1 MGRRS
6 ERPTCG
12 IVAAAVAAALAACAL
27 LLPSCASGEAT
38 VLPLAGGEAAVSEDG
53 AASEAESGGATEA
66 KASDDPEDP
75 GDAEASAADLD
86 EADEGASPEGL
97 EPTGDELAARMDAYL
112 AANFPR
118 AGAPGLAVA
127 VVDAGGVRYLRTF
140 GDCPDADA
148 PFVVGSLSKSF
159 TAVAVMQLVEQ
170 GAVDLD
176 APASRYAP
184 GYDVPDE
191 VTVRSL
197 LNQTSGFGA
206 YDSLAEAA
214 DGELG
219 ETFGA
224 FSYANANYDLL
235 GRVVEGASGE
245 DYARYL
251 DEHVLEPLGMA
262 STTADPARAEA
273 LGMVPGHRDWFGLPV
288 ADGFRHAQGDGAWG
302 GPASGYV
309 ASSVRDM
316 ASYLRMYLNGGMGGD
331 GARVLSAD
339 SVRRMFLDRVPD
351 PEGDTYYGMGWTSFS
366 WDDGELVLSHDGQVE
381 NYTASMCLL
390 PERGIGI
397 VALSDA
403 NDNAGGNI
411 RFFDLVG
418 GVVSVAI
425 GGTGQPMDDAW
436 TWAWRQRVD
445 VLYASALLLAVSP
458 LLLTGRWRRRLSAA
472 CRGGVAPIVRARSL
486 RMLLVRGVLLHVAL
500 PACILA
506 LPFVWGVPWRDLLTF
521 SPDVS
526 TVLLASAGL
535 LVVAGAVRLAAAV
548 TLRNDEPPPSIMR
561 STWLRSSAT
570 LIDSSSFIGVRIGGI
585 IPFNSMFF
593 MVKCPPLWK
602 MFMIAFM
609 FL

>member
-6 ERPTCG
+6 ERPTRG

-159 TAVAVMQLVEQ
+159 TALAVMQLVEQ

-245 DYARYL
+245 DYACYL

-316 ASYLRMYLNGGMGGD
+316 ASYLRMYLNGGMGD

-458 LLLTGRWRRRLSAA
+458 LLLMGRWRRRLSAA

-561 STWLRSSAT
+561 
-570 LIDSSSFIGVRIGGI
+570 
-585 IPFNSMFF
+585 
-593 MVKCPPLWK
+593 
-602 MFMIAFM
+602 
-609 FL
+609 

>member
-1 MGRRS
+1 MR
-6 ERPTCG
+6 G
-12 IVAAAVAAALAACAL
+12 IFAAAVAALAACAL

-53 AASEAESGGATEA
+53 ATSGAEFGGATEA
-66 KASDDPEDP
+66 KSSDDPEDP

-288 ADGFRHAQGDGAWG
+288 VDGFRHAQGDGAWG

-561 STWLRSSAT
+561 
-570 LIDSSSFIGVRIGGI
+570 
-585 IPFNSMFF
+585 
-593 MVKCPPLWK
+593 
-602 MFMIAFM
+602 
-609 FL
+609 

>member
-6 ERPTCG
+6 ERPTRG

-219 ETFGA
+219 ETFGT

-309 ASSVRDM
+309 ASSARDM

-418 GVVSVAI
+418 GAVSVAI

-500 PACILA
+500 PVCILA

-548 TLRNDEPPPSIMR
+548 TLRNDAPPPSIMR
-561 STWLRSSAT
+561 
-570 LIDSSSFIGVRIGGI
+570 
-585 IPFNSMFF
+585 
-593 MVKCPPLWK
+593 
-602 MFMIAFM
+602 
-609 FL
+609 

>member
-53 AASEAESGGATEA
+53 AAREAESGGATEA

-316 ASYLRMYLNGGMGGD
+316 ASYLRMYLNGGMGD

-561 STWLRSSAT
+561 
-570 LIDSSSFIGVRIGGI
+570 
-585 IPFNSMFF
+585 
-593 MVKCPPLWK
+593 
-602 MFMIAFM
+602 
-609 FL
+609 

>member
-1 MGRRS
+1 MR
-6 ERPTCG
+6 G
-12 IVAAAVAAALAACAL
+12 IFAATVAALAACAL

-53 AASEAESGGATEA
+53 ATSGAEFGGATEA
-66 KASDDPEDP
+66 KSSDDPEDP
-75 GDAEASAADLD
+75 DDAEASTADLD

-112 AANFPR
+112 AANFSR

-148 PFVVGSLSKSF
+148 PFIVGSLSKSF
-159 TAVAVMQLVEQ
+159 TAAAVMQLVEQ

-206 YDSLAEAA
+206 YDSLSEAA

-486 RMLLVRGVLLHVAL
+486 RMLLVRSVLLHVAL

-561 STWLRSSAT
+561 
-570 LIDSSSFIGVRIGGI
+570 
-585 IPFNSMFF
+585 
-593 MVKCPPLWK
+593 
-602 MFMIAFM
+602 
-609 FL
+609 

>member
-1 MGRRS
+1 MR
-6 ERPTCG
+6 G
-12 IVAAAVAAALAACAL
+12 IFAAAVAALAACAL

-316 ASYLRMYLNGGMGGD
+316 ASYLRMYLNGGMGD

-561 STWLRSSAT
+561 
-570 LIDSSSFIGVRIGGI
+570 
-585 IPFNSMFF
+585 
-593 MVKCPPLWK
+593 
-602 MFMIAFM
+602 
-609 FL
+609 

>member
-316 ASYLRMYLNGGMGGD
+316 ASYLRMYLNGGMGD

-458 LLLTGRWRRRLSAA
+458 LLLMGRWRRRLSAA

-561 STWLRSSAT
+561 
-570 LIDSSSFIGVRIGGI
+570 
-585 IPFNSMFF
+585 
-593 MVKCPPLWK
+593 
-602 MFMIAFM
+602 
-609 FL
+609 

>member
-1 MGRRS
+1 MR
-6 ERPTCG
+6 G
-12 IVAAAVAAALAACAL
+12 IFAAAVAAALAACAL

-53 AASEAESGGATEA
+53 ATSGAEFGGATEA

-75 GDAEASAADLD
+75 DDAEASTADLD

-506 LPFVWGVPWRDLLTF
+506 LPFVWGVSWRDLLTF

-561 STWLRSSAT
+561 
-570 LIDSSSFIGVRIGGI
+570 
-585 IPFNSMFF
+585 
-593 MVKCPPLWK
+593 
-602 MFMIAFM
+602 
-609 FL
+609 

>member
-1 MGRRS
+1 MRS
-6 ERPTCG
+6 
-12 IVAAAVAAALAACAL
+12 IFAAAVAALAACAL

-38 VLPLAGGEAAVSEDG
+38 VLPLVGGEAAVSEDG
-53 AASEAESGGATEA
+53 ATSGAEFGGATEA
-66 KASDDPEDP
+66 KSSDDPEDP
-75 GDAEASAADLD
+75 DDAEASTADLD

-184 GYDVPDE
+184 GYDVPGE

-262 STTADPARAEA
+262 STTADPARAGA

-561 STWLRSSAT
+561 
-570 LIDSSSFIGVRIGGI
+570 
-585 IPFNSMFF
+585 
-593 MVKCPPLWK
+593 
-602 MFMIAFM
+602 
-609 FL
+609 

>member
-1 MGRRS
+1 MR
-6 ERPTCG
+6 G
-12 IVAAAVAAALAACAL
+12 IFAAAVAALAACAL

-53 AASEAESGGATEA
+53 ATSGAEFGGATEA
-66 KASDDPEDP
+66 KSSDDPEDP
-75 GDAEASAADLD
+75 DDAEASAADLD

-148 PFVVGSLSKSF
+148 LFVVGSLSKSF

-339 SVRRMFLDRVPD
+339 SVRRTFLDRVPD
-351 PEGDTYYGMGWTSFS
+351 HEGDTYYGMGWTSFS

-561 STWLRSSAT
+561 
-570 LIDSSSFIGVRIGGI
+570 
-585 IPFNSMFF
+585 
-593 MVKCPPLWK
+593 
-602 MFMIAFM
+602 
-609 FL
+609 

>member
-6 ERPTCG
+6 ERPTRG

-219 ETFGA
+219 ETFGT

-309 ASSVRDM
+309 ASSARDM

-418 GVVSVAI
+418 GAVSVAI

-500 PACILA
+500 SACILA

-561 STWLRSSAT
+561 
-570 LIDSSSFIGVRIGGI
+570 
-585 IPFNSMFF
+585 
-593 MVKCPPLWK
+593 
-602 MFMIAFM
+602 
-609 FL
+609 

>member
-6 ERPTCG
+6 ERPTRG

-53 AASEAESGGATEA
+53 ATSGAEFGGATEA

-75 GDAEASAADLD
+75 DDAEASAADLD

-561 STWLRSSAT
+561 
-570 LIDSSSFIGVRIGGI
+570 
-585 IPFNSMFF
+585 
-593 MVKCPPLWK
+593 
-602 MFMIAFM
+602 
-609 FL
+609 

>member
-6 ERPTCG
+6 ERPTRG

-245 DYARYL
+245 DYACYL

-316 ASYLRMYLNGGMGGD
+316 ASYLRMYLNGGMGD

-561 STWLRSSAT
+561 
-570 LIDSSSFIGVRIGGI
+570 
-585 IPFNSMFF
+585 
-593 MVKCPPLWK
+593 
-602 MFMIAFM
+602 
-609 FL
+609 

>member
-1 MGRRS
+1 MRS
-6 ERPTCG
+6 
-12 IVAAAVAAALAACAL
+12 IFAAAVAALAACAL

-38 VLPLAGGEAAVSEDG
+38 VLPLVGGEAAVSEDG
-53 AASEAESGGATEA
+53 ATSGAEFGGATEA
-66 KASDDPEDP
+66 KSSDDPEDP
-75 GDAEASAADLD
+75 DDAEASTADLD

-500 PACILA
+500 PICILA

-561 STWLRSSAT
+561 
-570 LIDSSSFIGVRIGGI
+570 
-585 IPFNSMFF
+585 
-593 MVKCPPLWK
+593 
-602 MFMIAFM
+602 
-609 FL
+609 

>member
-6 ERPTCG
+6 ERPTRG

-148 PFVVGSLSKSF
+148 PFIVGSLSKSF

-219 ETFGA
+219 ETFGT

-309 ASSVRDM
+309 ASSARDM

-418 GVVSVAI
+418 GAVSVAI

-500 PACILA
+500 PVCILA

-561 STWLRSSAT
+561 
-570 LIDSSSFIGVRIGGI
+570 
-585 IPFNSMFF
+585 
-593 MVKCPPLWK
+593 
-602 MFMIAFM
+602 
-609 FL
+609 

>member
-1 MGRRS
+1 MRS
-6 ERPTCG
+6 
-12 IVAAAVAAALAACAL
+12 IFAAAVAALAACAL

-38 VLPLAGGEAAVSEDG
+38 VLPLVGGEAAVSEDG
-53 AASEAESGGATEA
+53 ATSGAEFGGATEA
-66 KASDDPEDP
+66 KSSDDPEDP
-75 GDAEASAADLD
+75 DDAEASTADLD

-561 STWLRSSAT
+561 
-570 LIDSSSFIGVRIGGI
+570 
-585 IPFNSMFF
+585 
-593 MVKCPPLWK
+593 
-602 MFMIAFM
+602 
-609 FL
+609 

>member
-1 MGRRS
+1 MRS
-6 ERPTCG
+6 
-12 IVAAAVAAALAACAL
+12 IFAAAVAALAACAL

-38 VLPLAGGEAAVSEDG
+38 VLPLVGGEAAVSEDG
-53 AASEAESGGATEA
+53 ATSGAEFGGATEA
-66 KASDDPEDP
+66 KSSDDPEDP
-75 GDAEASAADLD
+75 DDAEASAADLD

-500 PACILA
+500 PICILA

-561 STWLRSSAT
+561 
-570 LIDSSSFIGVRIGGI
+570 
-585 IPFNSMFF
+585 
-593 MVKCPPLWK
+593 
-602 MFMIAFM
+602 
-609 FL
+609 

>member
-6 ERPTCG
+6 ERPTRG

-219 ETFGA
+219 ETFGT

-309 ASSVRDM
+309 ASSARDM

-418 GVVSVAI
+418 GAVSVAI

-486 RMLLVRGVLLHVAL
+486 RMLLVRSVLLHVAL

-561 STWLRSSAT
+561 
-570 LIDSSSFIGVRIGGI
+570 
-585 IPFNSMFF
+585 
-593 MVKCPPLWK
+593 
-602 MFMIAFM
+602 
-609 FL
+609 

>member
-1 MGRRS
+1 MR
-6 ERPTCG
+6 G

-245 DYARYL
+245 DYACYL

-316 ASYLRMYLNGGMGGD
+316 ASYLRMYLNGGMGD

-418 GVVSVAI
+418 GAVSVAI

-561 STWLRSSAT
+561 
-570 LIDSSSFIGVRIGGI
+570 
-585 IPFNSMFF
+585 
-593 MVKCPPLWK
+593 
-602 MFMIAFM
+602 
-609 FL
+609 

>member
-1 MGRRS
+1 MRS
-6 ERPTCG
+6 
-12 IVAAAVAAALAACAL
+12 IFAAAVAALAACAL

-38 VLPLAGGEAAVSEDG
+38 VLPLVGGEAAVSEDG

-486 RMLLVRGVLLHVAL
+486 RMLLVRSVLLHVAL

-561 STWLRSSAT
+561 
-570 LIDSSSFIGVRIGGI
+570 
-585 IPFNSMFF
+585 
-593 MVKCPPLWK
+593 
-602 MFMIAFM
+602 
-609 FL
+609 

>member
-1 MGRRS
+1 MRS
-6 ERPTCG
+6 
-12 IVAAAVAAALAACAL
+12 IFAAAVAAALAACAL

-245 DYARYL
+245 DYACYL

-316 ASYLRMYLNGGMGGD
+316 ASYLRMYLNGGMGD

-561 STWLRSSAT
+561 
-570 LIDSSSFIGVRIGGI
+570 
-585 IPFNSMFF
+585 
-593 MVKCPPLWK
+593 
-602 MFMIAFM
+602 
-609 FL
+609 

>member
-6 ERPTCG
+6 ERPTRG

-148 PFVVGSLSKSF
+148 LFVVGSLSKSF

-561 STWLRSSAT
+561 
-570 LIDSSSFIGVRIGGI
+570 
-585 IPFNSMFF
+585 
-593 MVKCPPLWK
+593 
-602 MFMIAFM
+602 
-609 FL
+609 

>member
-458 LLLTGRWRRRLSAA
+458 LLLTGRWWRRLSAA

-561 STWLRSSAT
+561 
-570 LIDSSSFIGVRIGGI
+570 
-585 IPFNSMFF
+585 
-593 MVKCPPLWK
+593 
-602 MFMIAFM
+602 
-609 FL
+609 

>member
-245 DYARYL
+245 DYACYL

-316 ASYLRMYLNGGMGGD
+316 ASYLRMYLNGGMGD

-561 STWLRSSAT
+561 
-570 LIDSSSFIGVRIGGI
+570 
-585 IPFNSMFF
+585 
-593 MVKCPPLWK
+593 
-602 MFMIAFM
+602 
-609 FL
+609 

>member
-1 MGRRS
+1 MR
-6 ERPTCG
+6 G

-86 EADEGASPEGL
+86 KADEGASPEGL

-245 DYARYL
+245 DYACYL

-316 ASYLRMYLNGGMGGD
+316 ASYLRMYLNGGMGD

-561 STWLRSSAT
+561 
-570 LIDSSSFIGVRIGGI
+570 
-585 IPFNSMFF
+585 
-593 MVKCPPLWK
+593 
-602 MFMIAFM
+602 
-609 FL
+609 

>member
-53 AASEAESGGATEA
+53 ATSGAEFGGATEA
-66 KASDDPEDP
+66 KSSDDPEDP

-288 ADGFRHAQGDGAWG
+288 ADGLRHAQGDGAWG

-500 PACILA
+500 SACILA

-561 STWLRSSAT
+561 
-570 LIDSSSFIGVRIGGI
+570 
-585 IPFNSMFF
+585 
-593 MVKCPPLWK
+593 
-602 MFMIAFM
+602 
-609 FL
+609 

>member
-1 MGRRS
+1 MR
-6 ERPTCG
+6 G
-12 IVAAAVAAALAACAL
+12 IFAAAVAALAACAL

-53 AASEAESGGATEA
+53 ATSGAEFGGATEA
-66 KASDDPEDP
+66 KSSDDPEDP

-159 TAVAVMQLVEQ
+159 TAAAVMQLVEQ

-561 STWLRSSAT
+561 
-570 LIDSSSFIGVRIGGI
+570 
-585 IPFNSMFF
+585 
-593 MVKCPPLWK
+593 
-602 MFMIAFM
+602 
-609 FL
+609 

>member
-1 MGRRS
+1 MR
-6 ERPTCG
+6 G

-316 ASYLRMYLNGGMGGD
+316 ASYLRMYLNGGMGD

-486 RMLLVRGVLLHVAL
+486 RMLLVRSVLLHVAL

-561 STWLRSSAT
+561 
-570 LIDSSSFIGVRIGGI
+570 
-585 IPFNSMFF
+585 
-593 MVKCPPLWK
+593 
-602 MFMIAFM
+602 
-609 FL
+609 

>member
-1 MGRRS
+1 MR
-6 ERPTCG
+6 G
-12 IVAAAVAAALAACAL
+12 IFAAAVAALAACAL

-53 AASEAESGGATEA
+53 ATSGAEFGGATEA
-66 KASDDPEDP
+66 KSSDDPEDP
-75 GDAEASAADLD
+75 DDAEASAADLD

-148 PFVVGSLSKSF
+148 LFVVGSLSKSF

-486 RMLLVRGVLLHVAL
+486 RMLLVRSVLLHVAL

-561 STWLRSSAT
+561 
-570 LIDSSSFIGVRIGGI
+570 
-585 IPFNSMFF
+585 
-593 MVKCPPLWK
+593 
-602 MFMIAFM
+602 
-609 FL
+609 

>member
-1 MGRRS
+1 MR
-6 ERPTCG
+6 G

-127 VVDAGGVRYLRTF
+127 VVDAGGVRYRRTF

-245 DYARYL
+245 DYACYL

-316 ASYLRMYLNGGMGGD
+316 ASYLRMYLNGGMGD

-561 STWLRSSAT
+561 
-570 LIDSSSFIGVRIGGI
+570 
-585 IPFNSMFF
+585 
-593 MVKCPPLWK
+593 
-602 MFMIAFM
+602 
-609 FL
+609 

>member
-436 TWAWRQRVD
+436 TWAWRQRDD

-561 STWLRSSAT
+561 
-570 LIDSSSFIGVRIGGI
+570 
-585 IPFNSMFF
+585 
-593 MVKCPPLWK
+593 
-602 MFMIAFM
+602 
-609 FL
+609 

>member
-1 MGRRS
+1 MR
-6 ERPTCG
+6 G

-53 AASEAESGGATEA
+53 ATSGAEFGGATEA
-66 KASDDPEDP
+66 KSSDDPEDP

-245 DYARYL
+245 DYACYL

-316 ASYLRMYLNGGMGGD
+316 ASYLRMYLNGGMGD

-561 STWLRSSAT
+561 
-570 LIDSSSFIGVRIGGI
+570 
-585 IPFNSMFF
+585 
-593 MVKCPPLWK
+593 
-602 MFMIAFM
+602 
-609 FL
+609 

>member
-1 MGRRS
+1 MRS
-6 ERPTCG
+6 
-12 IVAAAVAAALAACAL
+12 IFAAAVAALAACAL

-53 AASEAESGGATEA
+53 ATSGAEFGGATEA
-66 KASDDPEDP
+66 KSSDDPEDP
-75 GDAEASAADLD
+75 DDAEASTADLD

-500 PACILA
+500 PICILA

-561 STWLRSSAT
+561 
-570 LIDSSSFIGVRIGGI
+570 
-585 IPFNSMFF
+585 
-593 MVKCPPLWK
+593 
-602 MFMIAFM
+602 
-609 FL
+609 